1 MSITDKKNPDKKNP
15 FVKRKRITKYTI
27 WASNCKILLMQD
39 LNLFLFHLVY
49 SNFLSLIM
57 KNTLES
63 VPRNNQYYTMRV
75 KFLAQ

>member
-57 KNTLES
+57 KKKS
-63 VPRNNQYYTMRV
+63 FFVYV
-75 KFLAQ
+75 KHARIRA